1 MEKLTIFTP
10 TYNRKKKLLL
20 GYEALCRQTNKDFI
34 WLIIDDGST
43 DDTEALVHAW
53 KKKDN
58 GFKIEYVYK
67 ENGGLHTGY
76 NKAIELME
84 TELCI
89 CIDSD
94 DYMPDDGVEFIIK
107 TWTAYGREQKG
118 VAGIVGLDFKLD
130 GTPLGGEFPKTGN
143 AHLYEIRKMHKGDIK
158 IVCKTALLK
167 ALPMMPTF
175 GNEKNFNPF
184 YYYMQVDINNKFLVV
199 NKNLFFV
206 EYQEDGMSNLLFY
219 QFRNSPYSFAQYRR
233 LSLSLPYYDTKTHF
247 KNAIHYV
254 SSCLFSSQWDMLQTS
269 PKPFLTFWAFIP
281 GCLLNLYIRYKTS
294 KK

>member
-184 YYYMQVDINNKFLVV
+184 YYVLWNIKRMVCLIYYSINFVILHIVLHNIVDYHCHYLIMIQRLILRMPFIMYQVVCFLVSGICY
-199 NKNLFFV
+199 KLH
-206 EYQEDGMSNLLFY
+206 
-219 QFRNSPYSFAQYRR
+219 
-233 LSLSLPYYDTKTHF
+233 LSHF
-247 KNAIHYV
+247 
-254 SSCLFSSQWDMLQTS
+254 
-269 PKPFLTFWAFIP
+269 
-281 GCLLNLYIRYKTS
+281 
-294 KK
+294 